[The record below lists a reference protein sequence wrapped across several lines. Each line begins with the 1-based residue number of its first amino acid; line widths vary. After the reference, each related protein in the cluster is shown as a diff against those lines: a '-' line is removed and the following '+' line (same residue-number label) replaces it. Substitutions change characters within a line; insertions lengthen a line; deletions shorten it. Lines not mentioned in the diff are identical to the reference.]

1 MVIITKYFLVIT
13 EINRMVNR
21 MNYVVR
27 EFCEEYYKKI
37 LFKKIN
43 KSKLLQ
49 NFVKQKNWKLV
60 H

>member
-27 EFCEEYYKKI
+27 EFCEEFYKKI
-37 LFKKIN
+37 PFKKIN